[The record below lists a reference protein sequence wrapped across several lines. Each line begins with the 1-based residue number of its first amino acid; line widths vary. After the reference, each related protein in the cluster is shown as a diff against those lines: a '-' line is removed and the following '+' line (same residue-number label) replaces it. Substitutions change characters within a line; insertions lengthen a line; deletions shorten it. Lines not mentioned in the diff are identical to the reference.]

1 MTITADPDEI
11 AAAKRVIL
19 PGVGAAGFAMRRID
33 ELGLGE
39 TLRSLTHPVL
49 GICVGMQ
56 ILFDHSEEA
65 DVACLGIIPG
75 AVRRLEPESG
85 RPVPHMGWSKL
96 DVPGDALGLETGE
109 YVYFAHSFAAMP
121 ARTSSPP
128 PTMAARSRP
137 SSARPISPASSSTRS
152 GRACGEPIAPSLRW
166 PVMIILPAMD
176 LMGGRPVRLAQGRF
190 DDATDYLLDPAEA
203 VLAFETAGAE
213 WAHLVDLDGARAG
226 GPRQHGMLA
235 DIALSVSLKLQVAG
249 GFREEAHFTR
259 MFDAGVDRVVI
270 GSLAVKDPDR
280 TRALF
285 ARFGG
290 ERLCLALDVKL
301 VEGTPMVATSG
312 WTGRRSSASGTPPAC
327 TRRRAT
333 CSSPISAATA

>member
-1 MTITADPDEI
+1 MRPTICSI
-11 AAAKRVIL
+11 
-19 PGVGAAGFAMRRID
+19 
-33 ELGLGE
+33 
-39 TLRSLTHPVL
+39 
-49 GICVGMQ
+49 
-56 ILFDHSEEA
+56 
-65 DVACLGIIPG
+65 
-75 AVRRLEPESG
+75 
-85 RPVPHMGWSKL
+85 
-96 DVPGDALGLETGE
+96 
-109 YVYFAHSFAAMP
+109 
-121 ARTSSPP
+121 
-128 PTMAARSRP
+128 
-137 SSARPISPASSSTRS
+137 
-152 GRACGEPIAPSLRW
+152 
-166 PVMIILPAMD
+166 
-176 LMGGRPVRLAQGRF
+176 
-190 DDATDYLLDPAEA
+190 PAEA

-312 WTGRRSSASGTPPAC
+312 WTETSQLSLWDAARMYPEARHLLVTDIGRDGMMAGPNLDLIDEIVRCLPNLASRPPAACPRSRTCARSRARARPERSSA
-327 TRRRAT
+327 RRCGSRRIDLKDA
-333 CSSPISAATA
+333 IDAGA